1 MLCVLP
7 LKSFSAERNR
17 VDNNQWRYPLEDI
30 KSIIAENIVRLR
42 HRSGMTQI
50 GLAEKLN
57 YSDKAVSKWER
68 GESVPDISVLKN
80 IADLFGVTVDY
91 LISSGHEDEPDDVIE
106 VVVDEVAIKKK
117 KRSRAMITGM
127 SVLLVW
133 LVASVIFVPIDIA
146 TTEAVAH
153 WLAYAYAVPAS
164 MLVWLI
170 FNSIWFNRRRNYL
183 IISLMVWTLLAA
195 IHLSV
200 LVGGFNVWQI
210 YLLGIPGQLI
220 ISLWSVIGKK
230 I

>member
-1 MLCVLP
+1 MKGALTVKDLRP
-7 LKSFSAERNR
+7 
-17 VDNNQWRYPLEDI
+17 V
-30 KSIIAENIVRLR
+30 IAKNISELR
-42 HRSGMTQI
+42 TDSKMTQLQ
-50 GLAEKLN
+50 LADVLN

-68 GESVPDISVLKN
+68 GESIPDISVLKN

-146 TTEAVAH
+146 TTDAVAH

>member
-1 MLCVLP
+1 M
-7 LKSFSAERNR
+7 
-17 VDNNQWRYPLEDI
+17 EDI

-68 GESVPDISVLKN
+68 GESIPDISVLKN

-91 LISSGHEDEPDDVIE
+91 LITSGHGDDGAIE
-106 VVVDEVAIKKK
+106 VTVDEVALQKRR
-117 KRSRAMITGM
+117 RSRAMITGM

-133 LVASVIFVPIDIA
+133 LIASVIFVPIDIA
-146 TTEAVAH
+146 TTDAVAH

-164 MLVWLI
+164 MLVWLV

>member
-1 MLCVLP
+1 M
-7 LKSFSAERNR
+7 
-17 VDNNQWRYPLEDI
+17 EDI

-91 LISSGHEDEPDDVIE
+91 LIESGHEDDDDAIE
-106 VVVDEVAIKKK
+106 VVVDEAALKKK

-133 LVASVIFVPIDIA
+133 LIASVIFVPIDIA
-146 TTEAVAH
+146 TTDAVAH

-164 MLVWLI
+164 MLVWLV
-170 FNSIWFNRRRNYL
+170 FNSIWFNRRRNFI
-183 IISLMVWTLLAA
+183 IISLLMWSVLAAVYLTLLPFQ
-195 IHLSV
+195 V
-200 LVGGFNVWQI
+200 NMW
-210 YLLGIPGQLI
+210 LLFVVGIPGQVI
-220 ISLWSVIGKK
+220 IILWSRLKK
-230 I
+230 SKSK

>member
-1 MLCVLP
+1 M
-7 LKSFSAERNR
+7 
-17 VDNNQWRYPLEDI
+17 EDI

-146 TTEAVAH
+146 TTDAVAH